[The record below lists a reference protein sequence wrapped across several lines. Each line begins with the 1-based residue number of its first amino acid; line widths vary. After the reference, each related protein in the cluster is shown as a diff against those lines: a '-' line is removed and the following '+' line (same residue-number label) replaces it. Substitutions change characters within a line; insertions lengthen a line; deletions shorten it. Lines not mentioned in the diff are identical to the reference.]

1 MGSATPQF
9 HGDLVQEGLDREL
22 GKPLGLDTH
31 IIRYAVI

>member
-9 HGDLVQEGLDREL
+9 RGDLVQEWLDREL

-31 IIRYAVI
+31 TIRYTVI